1 MSEIDYDSKIIEMNN
16 KLKNKFKLLVEKEK
30 QEEEII
36 IEHKKRKL
44 EQFEEKRR
52 QKELLVINTLKKL
65 IIDEI
70 DIYTCSDDN
79 KIIKNNGL
87 IENDI
92 VKLFGINSVV
102 NNDVVNGFSFGNTC
116 SKITANTSNSFG
128 IPVINDN
135 VKKENIEKNAYF
147 TLNNDVVNGFS
158 FGNTC
163 SKITANTSN
172 SFGIP
177 VINDNVKKENIE
189 KNAYFTLNNDDI
201 KTLIFPNTYGEVIGN
216 DIINAFK
223 RNKNLIEIIC
233 DYFLFDKSF
242 NEKSVKF
249 SYITKIIRTN
259 SNENSYKLFIYVKG
273 TSEIDMFGCKV
284 LSFGAV

>member
-1 MSEIDYDSKIIEMNN
+1 MSEIDYDSKIIEMNT
-16 KLKNKFKLLVEKEK
+16 KLKTKFKLLVEKEK

-36 IEHKKRKL
+36 REHKKRKL

-116 SKITANTSNSFG
+116 SKITT
-128 IPVINDN
+128 
-135 VKKENIEKNAYF
+135 
-147 TLNNDVVNGFS
+147 
-158 FGNTC
+158 
-163 SKITANTSN
+163 NTSN

-259 SNENSYKLFIYVKG
+259 SNEDSYKLFIYIKG
-273 TSEIDMFGCKV
+273 ISEIDMFGCKV